1 VISVLESPCCYL
13 GSRASSPRRFFF
25 SADLNA
31 VNNWIIPFILFLS
44 LALFCYYPFAGR
56 GEMDRREKRR
66 LWSFVKNLVWRWEN
80 IVDCSQAWKLAA
92 NFAGNPGKF

>member
-1 VISVLESPCCYL
+1 
-13 GSRASSPRRFFF
+13 
-25 SADLNA
+25 
-31 VNNWIIPFILFLS
+31 
-44 LALFCYYPFAGR
+44 
-56 GEMDRREKRR
+56 MDRREKRR